1 VSPSKPNVDPPTR
14 NPYKRPAIKKL
25 TLEKAK
31 EILKLQPQEADDNI
45 EKMLKQISRLE
56 GE

>member
-1 VSPSKPNVDPPTR
+1 MSASKPNVDPRTR
-14 NPYKRPAIKKL
+14 NPYKQPAIKQL
-25 TLEKAK
+25 TLEEAK
-31 EILKLQPQEADDNI
+31 KILKIQPQEADDNI

>member
-1 VSPSKPNVDPPTR
+1 VSASKPNVDPRTR
-14 NPYKRPAIKKL
+14 NPYKQPAIKQL
-25 TLEKAK
+25 TLEEAK
-31 EILKLQPQEADDNI
+31 KILKIQPQEVDDNI

>member
-1 VSPSKPNVDPPTR
+1 MSASKPNVDSRTR
-14 NPYKRPAIKKL
+14 KPYKQPAIKKL
-25 TLEKAK
+25 TLEEAK
-31 EILKLQPQEADDNI
+31 KILKIQPQEADDNI

>member
-1 VSPSKPNVDPPTR
+1 VSASKPTVDPRTR
-14 NPYKRPAIKKL
+14 NPYKQPAIKKL
-25 TLEKAK
+25 TLEEAK
-31 EILKLQPQEADDNI
+31 KILNIQPQEADDNI